1 MAKVLRLHKGAAD
14 TIEHWDNSSIIG
26 TNAIDSIEDPI
37 GATDK
42 REITSIPS
50 PFARM
55 DLIKRAFKIV
65 AEGSDSLDG
74 KTAYH
79 KLVSDCLDVGQIFFN
94 IEKYRKFVEIVVWD
108 KKTGLDELLVSDYEG
123 HRRLGKTYQTY
134 LRQDYSEYNFD
145 KMDCIYL
152 LNYID
157 PTAPNEMNIIGATSP
172 ATVFFTSANNL
183 KYVGKKIK
191 FGNDTPFDDDYKP
204 LYMRDFEYVKYW
216 WGLKNSRKEFARE
229 FPEVDR
235 YLEKSFRKL
244 NDKQREE
251 LRQVNSN
258 FYLDNYDEI
267 PITSSVQQYVMILDE
282 KLRKKRSIT
291 NINSE
296 FEMKI
301 SNSLYKIGMQIPLAL
316 PVEKYT
322 EPTFYVVANWDKN
335 THVSYYDERPIND
348 RTLPDDGAVY
358 PYVTVSDF
366 LEDSIVKLPF
376 KFNPDGF
383 FNGND
388 EGLKKQDA
396 KDSYLLPLKKA
407 YFDYFTVDDLTGTI
421 NGKNCIEINRL
432 AGDSVKVV
440 LRIPIKKGYIQYE
453 RIYYKDGRIDVDA
466 NKGAIVECRFTLGLY
481 PSIKYSNNT
490 KPIYR
495 IALLDRG
502 TVSMDTSNTY
512 NISFY
517 NANNNELSPL
527 GVVYRNRNNDN
538 SRYDKDFIDSA
549 IYALDS
555 EYQYMRINDIDK
567 NIHGVVIPRFSSKNG
582 GRKFRFAIDFGTT
595 NTHIEYSI
603 DGEAS
608 KPFDISEKDLQIQKL
623 HIDEDFYIRSTFNS
637 DMVPNTIGGDSLF
650 GYPMRT
656 VISEGNNTNW
666 SKAVIAMGNVNIP
679 YTYEKS
685 MALPYN
691 VLHTDLKWSTNI
703 EDKQRAAKYV
713 ECLLLM
719 IRNKVLLN
727 NGDLSKTEIVWFYP
741 ASMTQNR
748 FNRFKD
754 TWVKT
759 FVSLFDAPIN
769 NIIAVSES
777 VAPYYYHKA
786 KKGAT
791 STVVSVDIGGGTTDV
806 LIVDKGEPKYLT
818 SFRFAANTI
827 FGDGYS
833 YDSETNG
840 LVNKYKGQILNQ
852 LEINKFGALKNV
864 FKSVL
869 EKKNST
875 DIMAFLF
882 SLSAN
887 KEIQK
892 ANVKIDFA
900 EMLADDSRGKYVV
913 LLFYVAIMYHIANLM
928 KAKGYDMPRH
938 ITFSGNGSKV
948 LNILSSNDD
957 TLVKFTKII
966 FEEIYKQTY
975 SRDGLDIIRPANS
988 KESTCKGGIILNPF
1002 QSQDY
1007 SEIKDMKT
1015 VLLGSDSSTF
1025 ADNEM
1030 TYEDVTDEIKDKVV
1044 ATVES
1049 YIDFAFN
1056 LDHRFSFFDNFE
1068 IDRSIKDRVK
1078 DLCLRDVKTYLDNG
1092 LSNKKRDIE
1101 QDGADDKLEET
1112 LFFYPL
1118 VGILN
1123 AVVRNIYKL

>member
-42 REITSIPS
+42 KEITSIPS

-55 DLIKRAFKIV
+55 DLVKRAFKIV
-65 AEGSDSLDG
+65 AEGSESLDG

-94 IEKYRKFVEIVVWD
+94 IEKYRKFVEIIVWD
-108 KKTGLDELLVSDYEG
+108 KKACLDELLDSDYEE
-123 HRRLGKTYQTY
+123 HQRLGKTYKTY
-134 LRQDYSEYNFD
+134 LQQDYSEYNFD
-145 KMDCIYL
+145 KMECIYL

-183 KYVGKKIK
+183 EFVGRKIK
-191 FGNDTPFDDDYKP
+191 FGNDTPFDEEYKP
-204 LYMRDFEYVKYW
+204 LYKRDFEYIKYW
-216 WGLKNSRKEFARE
+216 WSLKNSRKGFARE

-235 YLEKSFRKL
+235 YLEKCFRKL

-251 LRQVNSN
+251 LRQIDNS
-258 FYLDNYDEI
+258 FYKDNYDEI
-267 PITSSVQQYVMILDE
+267 PITSSVQQYVMILDD
-282 KLRKKRSIT
+282 KLRKKRSVT
-291 NINSE
+291 NISSE
-296 FEMKI
+296 FEMQI
-301 SNSLYKIGMQIPLAL
+301 SSSLYKIGMQVPLAL

-322 EPTFYVVANWDKN
+322 EPTHYVVANWDKN
-335 THVSYYDERPIND
+335 TDVPYYDERPINE

-358 PYVTVSDF
+358 PYITVSDF
-366 LEDSIVKLPF
+366 LEDTIVKLPF
-376 KFNPDGF
+376 KFNTEGF
-383 FNGND
+383 FDGND
-388 EGLKKQDA
+388 EGVKKQDA
-396 KDSYLLPLKKA
+396 KDSYLLPLKKEF
-407 YFDYFTVDDLTGTI
+407 FDYFVVEDLMGTVE
-421 NGKNCIEINRL
+421 GKNRIEINRL

-440 LRIPIKKGYIQYE
+440 LRVPIKKGYIQYE
-453 RIYYKDGRIDVDA
+453 RIYYKDGRADVNA
-466 NKGAIVECRFTLGLY
+466 NKGSIVDCRFTLGLY
-481 PSIKYSNNT
+481 PSIKYTENT

-502 TVSMDTSNTY
+502 TVSMDSSNTY
-512 NISFY
+512 NVSFY
-517 NANNNELSPL
+517 DAQNAEMSPQ

-538 SRYDKDFIDSA
+538 TRFDKDFIDSA
-549 IYALDS
+549 IYALDT
-555 EYQYMRINDIDK
+555 EYQYMRVNEHDK
-567 NIHGVVIPRFSSKNG
+567 NIHGVVIPKFSSKHG

-595 NTHIEYSI
+595 NTHIEYCI

-608 KPFDISEKDLQIQKL
+608 KPFEIGEKDMQIQKL
-623 HIDEDFYIRSTFNS
+623 HIDDDFYIRSTFNS
-637 DMVPNTIGGDSLF
+637 DMIPNTIGGDSQF

-666 SKAVIAMGNVNIP
+666 SKAVTAMGNVNIP

-685 MALPYN
+685 MSLPYN

-703 EDKQRAAKYV
+703 EDKQRAGKYI

-754 TWVKT
+754 EWVKT
-759 FVSLFDAPIN
+759 FVALFGAPEK
-769 NIIAVSES
+769 NIIAISES
-777 VAPYYYHKA
+777 VAPYFYHKA

-833 YDSETNG
+833 YDAETNG
-840 LVNKYKGQILNQ
+840 IVNKYKGEVLNQ
-852 LEINKFGALKNV
+852 LETNKFGALKNV
-864 FKSVL
+864 FRSVL

-882 SLSAN
+882 SLASN

-900 EMLADDSRGKYVV
+900 EKLADDSRGKYVV

-928 KAKGYDMPRH
+928 KAKGYEMPRH

-948 LNILSSNDD
+948 LNILSSNDA
-957 TLVKFTKII
+957 TLVRFTKII
-966 FEEIYKQTY
+966 FEEIYGQAY
-975 SRDGLDIIRPANS
+975 SIDGLDIIRPANS
-988 KESTCKGGIILNPF
+988 KESTCKGGIISF

-1015 VLLGSDSSTF
+1015 VLLGCDNSTF
-1025 ADNEM
+1025 ADSEM
-1030 TYEDVTDEIKDKVV
+1030 TYADVTGEMLSNVV
-1044 ATVES
+1044 STVNS
-1049 YIDFAFN
+1049 YIDFVFG
-1056 LDHRFSFFDNFE
+1056 LDRKFSFFDNFE
-1068 IDRSIKDRVK
+1068 IDRSIKDKVK
-1078 DLCLRDVKTYLDNG
+1078 ELCYRDVKTYLENG
-1092 LSNKKRDIE
+1092 LSNKKSDIE
-1101 QDGADDKLEET
+1101 KDGADEKLEET

-1123 AVVRNIYKL
+1123 AVVRNIYLLK